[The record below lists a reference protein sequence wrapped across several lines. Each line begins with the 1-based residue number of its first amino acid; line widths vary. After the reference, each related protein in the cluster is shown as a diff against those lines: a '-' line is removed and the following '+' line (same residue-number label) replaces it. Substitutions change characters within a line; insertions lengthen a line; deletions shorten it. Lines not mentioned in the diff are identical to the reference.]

1 MPSPLLRIGT
11 RGSPMA
17 LAQARQVGEA
27 LAAAHPALAAPGA
40 IELVVVRTTGDKI
53 QDRPLA
59 EMGGKGLFIKEIEE
73 ALLDR
78 RIDLAVHSAKD
89 VPSFLPDG
97 LELACFLER
106 DDPRD
111 AFVSLKADDFGSL
124 APASVIGTSSPR
136 RQAQILARWPGLKV
150 VPFRGNAETR
160 LRKLAEGQAD
170 VTLLAIA
177 GLVRI
182 GRREAARK
190 ILSPEEMLPAV
201 GQGAIAVEIRA
212 QDGKARDWLAPLAHA
227 PTAAVITAERAM
239 LAVLEGSCRT
249 PIAGFAEI
257 DAAGILTL
265 KALVAMPDG
274 SAVHRTMQAGGS
286 GDAVRIGREA
296 GRALKTSG
304 GAAFFSA
311 LA

>member
-27 LAAAHPALAAPGA
+27 LAAAHPDLAAPGA
-40 IELVVVRTTGDKI
+40 VELVVLRTTGDKV

-89 VPSFLPDG
+89 VPSFLPAG

-111 AFVSLKADDFGSL
+111 AFVSLKADDFESL
-124 APASVIGTSSPR
+124 APASVVGTSSPR
-136 RQAQILARWPGLKV
+136 RQAQVLARWPRLKV

-170 VTLLAIA
+170 VTFLAFA

-182 GRREAARK
+182 GRPDAARK

-201 GQGAIAVEIRA
+201 GQGAIAVEIRE
-212 QDGKARDWLAPLAHA
+212 QDAKARAWLAALDHA
-227 PTAAVITAERAM
+227 PTATAITAERAM

-249 PIAGFAEI
+249 PIAGLAEI
-257 DAAGILTL
+257 DAAGVLTL
-265 KALVAMPDG
+265 RALVAMPDG
-274 SAVHRTMQAGGS
+274 SAVHRTTQAGGS
-286 GDAVRIGREA
+286 GDAVRLGREA
-296 GRALKTSG
+296 GRALKTSA
-304 GAAFFSA
+304 GAAFFAA

>member
-17 LAQARQVGEA
+17 LAQSRQVGVA
-27 LAAAHPALAAPGA
+27 LAAAHPALAAPDA

-59 EMGGKGLFIKEIEE
+59 ELGGKGLFIKEIEE

-111 AFVSLKADDFGSL
+111 AFISLKADDFKNL

-182 GRREAARK
+182 GRESAARK

-201 GQGAIAVEIRA
+201 GQGAIAVEIREE
-212 QDGKARDWLAPLAHA
+212 DGKARAWLAALAHA
-227 PTAAVITAERAM
+227 PTAAVIAAERAM

-249 PIAGFAEI
+249 PIAGLAEI
-257 DAAGILTL
+257 DAAGVLTL

-274 SAVHRTMQAGGS
+274 SAVHRTTQAGGS
-286 GDAVRIGREA
+286 DDAVRIGREA
-296 GRALKTSG
+296 GRALKTSA
-304 GAAFFSA
+304 GAAFFA
-311 LA
+311 NLA

>member
-1 MPSPLLRIGT
+1 
-11 RGSPMA
+11 MA
-17 LAQARQVGEA
+17 LAQARQVGAA
-27 LAAAHPALAAPGA
+27 LAAAHPALAAPDA
-40 IELVVVRTTGDKI
+40 VELVVVRTTGDKI

-59 EMGGKGLFIKEIEE
+59 ELGGKGLFIKEIEE
-73 ALLDR
+73 ALLDHSV
-78 RIDLAVHSAKD
+78 DLAVHSAKD
-89 VPSFLPDG
+89 VPSFLPAG

-111 AFVSLKADDFGSL
+111 AFISLKADGFAGL
-124 APASVIGTSSPR
+124 AQASVVGTSSPR

-160 LRKLAEGQAD
+160 LRKLAEGRAD

-182 GRREAARK
+182 GRQDAARK

-201 GQGAIAVEIRA
+201 AQGAIAVEIREE
-212 QDGKARDWLAPLAHA
+212 DGKARAWLAPLSHA
-227 PTAAVITAERAM
+227 PTAAVIAAERAM

-249 PIAGFAEI
+249 PIAGLAEI
-257 DAAGILTL
+257 DGAGVLTL

-274 SAVHRTMQAGGS
+274 SAVHRTTQAGGS

-296 GRALKTSG
+296 GRALKASA
-304 GAAFFSA
+304 GAAFFAS
-311 LA
+311 LV